1 MNTQFKSYSS
11 HKSAVK
17 GAVRAGFS
25 KDDVYE
31 NEEGKFGFDIEV
43 EQEAPTAA
51 LVPVAPA
58 PAQEAPKAT
67 KTESKTGRKI
77 EKDRPMQNGVKMP
90 SAGTKCREVWD
101 FCASVKNIDAK
112 AVKAAAEARG
122 WNPNNA
128 SIEYYNWRKFMGI
141 HGRAK
146 KQAAA

>member
-1 MNTQFKSYSS
+1 MNTKFKSYSS
-11 HKSAVK
+11 KKAAEK
-17 GAVRAGFS
+17 GAQRAGFS

-31 NEEGKFGFDIEV
+31 NEDGKFGFDVEV
-43 EQEAPTAA
+43 ESETPAKAIAAPIAK
-51 LVPVAPA
+51 PA
-58 PAQEAPKAT
+58 PAQEAPKP
-67 KTESKTGRKI
+67 TESKTGRKI

-101 FCASVKNIDAK
+101 FCASLPEVTAK
-112 AVKAAAEARG
+112 DVKAQAETRG

-146 KQAAA
+146 KVA

>member
-17 GAVRAGFS
+17 GAIRAGYS

-58 PAQEAPKAT
+58 PKPEAPKT
-67 KTESKTGRKI
+67 KPVESKTGRKI

-101 FCASVKNIDAK
+101 FCASVENIDAK

-141 HGRAK
+141 HGRTK
-146 KQAAA
+146 KAAA